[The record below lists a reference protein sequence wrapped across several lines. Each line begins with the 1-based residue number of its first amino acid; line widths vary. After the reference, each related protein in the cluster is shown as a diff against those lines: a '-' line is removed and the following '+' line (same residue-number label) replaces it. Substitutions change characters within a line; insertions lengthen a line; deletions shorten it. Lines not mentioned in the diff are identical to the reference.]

1 MGHQGPGD
9 VVFDKL
15 GGERR
20 EEVGNDVKEDQGDI
34 EWNMEHRRGI
44 YGMMSA
50 KMLST
55 G

>member
-9 VVFDKL
+9 MVFGKL

-34 EWNMEHRRGI
+34 EWNMEYRRCI
-44 YGMMSA
+44 YGMRGA